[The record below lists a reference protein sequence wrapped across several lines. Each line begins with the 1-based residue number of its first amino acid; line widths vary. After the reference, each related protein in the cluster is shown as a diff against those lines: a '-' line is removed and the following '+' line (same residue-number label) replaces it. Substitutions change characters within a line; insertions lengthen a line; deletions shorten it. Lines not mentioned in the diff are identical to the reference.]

1 MSFEIKSA
9 EVDVDAIMRMIRKRI
24 EEKRQGLYTDEEIR
38 EIAARQKRADAVR
51 AQHAVAAAAAENEPE
66 DRGAYLRPGESE

>member
-1 MSFEIKSA
+1 MTSI
-9 EVDVDAIMRMIRKRI
+9 
-24 EEKRQGLYTDEEIR
+24 EEIR
-38 EIAARQKRADAVR
+38 EIAARQKRAAAVR